1 MGTILLLKLN
11 PEPSVAI
18 MPLGTG
24 VSHTLFSVGHLTLKL
39 LILPNCWY
47 YKHRPH
53 AVGNDLSRTFGWG
66 AAFDNAWIKS
76 HENMFFTLK
85 RVSSREGEL
94 VEVAYQDVRTSTY
107 FSLCAHQHQIAVSKT
122 ENLDCWNIT
131 LTLPKAELL
140 NKLPYSVSRL
150 PADPAASEMISA
162 GGMFW

>member
-94 VEVAYQDVRTSTY
+94 VEVHVGCISECENIDIFLSLRTST
-107 FSLCAHQHQIAVSKT
+107 S
-122 ENLDCWNIT
+122 DCCF
-131 LTLPKAELL
+131 KDGE
-140 NKLPYSVSRL
+140 S
-150 PADPAASEMISA
+150 
-162 GGMFW
+162 